1 MSVDTLQMRIRKRK
15 NPTAVRLD
23 LRADLLPPGLL
34 ADAVAAHGETAGA
47 LAEACGSFG
56 IGILDAL
63 ADVVPAVIF
72 NTAYYD
78 AMGAAGAALLQRLCA
93 HAEKRNYYVILETMR
108 SDLEAAAELCAQTY
122 FGALQIGETQTAL
135 YGADAL
141 CIGAFTGS
149 DGVRPYLP
157 YCRDREKSLF
167 LLARTANKSARE
179 VQDLISGDRVIHT
192 VMTDLA
198 VRWGAVLLGKC
209 GYSQVGVVVSA
220 AGAGLL
226 QELRRRYDRLFFL
239 VSGYG
244 VPGSMAKDVQYAFD
258 QLGHGAVVAASDGIA
273 GAWRKAGSGG
283 LDFAEQARTAAER
296 MRDEIAR
303 YVTVR

>member
-23 LRADLLPPGLL
+23 LHADLLPPGLL

-122 FGALQIGETQTAL
+122 F
-135 YGADAL
+135 
-141 CIGAFTGS
+141 
-149 DGVRPYLP
+149 
-157 YCRDREKSLF
+157 
-167 LLARTANKSARE
+167 
-179 VQDLISGDRVIHT
+179 
-192 VMTDLA
+192 
-198 VRWGAVLLGKC
+198 
-209 GYSQVGVVVSA
+209 
-220 AGAGLL
+220 
-226 QELRRRYDRLFFL
+226 
-239 VSGYG
+239 
-244 VPGSMAKDVQYAFD
+244 
-258 QLGHGAVVAASDGIA
+258 
-273 GAWRKAGSGG
+273 
-283 LDFAEQARTAAER
+283 
-296 MRDEIAR
+296 
-303 YVTVR
+303 